1 MKVSRREAL
10 TTFVKTFALGAAYS
24 TSPGSAW
31 AQIFLLEVQ
40 QIPDFTPGILKI
52 NLNDFPVLS
61 QPLGSV
67 RLGTA
72 PVGANNTADEAWLKP
87 IIINRGEGDDYHV
100 VSAVCT
106 HQGCIVRRMESASQ
120 RMVCP
125 CHGSQFEK
133 DGTVP
138 PERVGNFD
146 LQPGQSPLQNYTYT
160 RQGSILLITVP
171 GLFFDVTFN
180 RAPLNAR
187 VQLRFV
193 AFYQTR
199 YEIYFRSTLESPP
212 TLVNFSL
219 TEAGPANLTEIA
231 GSFESDYVTLY
242 LDRPGAFGF
251 FQLAVKTSQV

>member
-1 MKVSRREAL
+1 MKVSRREAIQ
-10 TTFVKTFALGAAYS
+10 TFARTFVLGAAYS
-24 TSPGSAW
+24 TTVGNAW
-31 AQIFLLEVQ
+31 AQSFLLDVQ
-40 QIPDFTPGILKI
+40 HVPVFTPGILKI
-52 NLNDFPVLS
+52 DLNDFPVLS

-72 PVGANNTADEAWLKP
+72 PVAANNTADEAWLKP
-87 IIINRGEGDDYHV
+87 IIINRGAGDDFYV
-100 VSAVCT
+100 LSAVCT

-125 CHGSQFEK
+125 CHFSQYEK
-133 DGTVP
+133 DGAIP

-146 LQPGQSPLQNYTYT
+146 LQPAQSPLPSYSYT
-160 RQGSILLITVP
+160 RQGTILFITVP

-180 RAPLNAR
+180 RSPSNAR

-199 YEIYFRSTLESPP
+199 YEIYFRPTLQSAP

-219 TEAGPANLTEIA
+219 TENGPASLTEIA
-231 GSFESDYVTLY
+231 GSFESEYVTLY
-242 LDRPGAFGF
+242 VDRPGAFGF

>member
-1 MKVSRREAL
+1 MKVSRREAI
-10 TTFVKTFALGAAYS
+10 TTFVRTFALGAAYS
-24 TSPGSAW
+24 ASSGTAW
-31 AQIFLLEVQ
+31 AQSFLLEVQ
-40 QIPDFTPGILKI
+40 PALDFKPGILKI
-52 NLNDFPVLS
+52 NLNDFPALS

-72 PVGANNTADEAWLKP
+72 PIVNNAADEAWLKP
-87 IIINRGEGDDYHV
+87 IIINRGEADDFYV

-106 HQGCIVRRMESASQ
+106 HQGCIVRRMESASE

-138 PERVGNFD
+138 SERVGNFG
-146 LQPGQSPLQNYTYT
+146 LQPAQSPLPTYSYT

-180 RAPLNAR
+180 RSPSNTR

-199 YEIYFRSTLESPP
+199 YEIYFRPTLESAP

-219 TEAGPANLTEIA
+219 TENGPTTLTEVA
-231 GSFESDYVTLY
+231 GSFDSDYVTLY

>member
-1 MKVSRREAL
+1 MKVSRRAAI
-10 TTFVKTFALGAAYS
+10 TTFARTFALGAAYS
-24 TSPGSAW
+24 TSPGNAW
-31 AQIFLLEVQ
+31 AQSFLLDVQ
-40 QIPDFTPGILKI
+40 QLPDFTPGVLKI

-61 QPLGSV
+61 QPRSSV

-72 PVGANNTADEAWLKP
+72 PVASNNTSDETWLKP
-87 IIINRGEGDDYHV
+87 IIINRGDADDFYV

-125 CHGSQFEK
+125 CHFSQYQI
-133 DGTVP
+133 DGTIP
-138 PERVGNFD
+138 PERIGNFD
-146 LQPGQSPLQNYTYT
+146 IQPAQTPLQNYSYT

-180 RAPLNAR
+180 RSPSNAR

-193 AFYQTR
+193 AFYQTK
-199 YEIYFRSTLESPP
+199 YEIYFRPTLEAPP
-212 TLVNFSL
+212 TLVHFSL
-219 TEAGPANLTEIA
+219 TENGPANLTEIA